1 MKNILFVV
9 IVVAGYFWSSI
20 SYAADPCSDDPS
32 CIKAE
37 NAHFDNPNHYVF
49 VAAYPGDELLIYPLM
64 KDHCSEA
71 GNYCAMVIATQG
83 KSGCES
89 TSDNN
94 CGKLRTLELEN
105 SSKYLNAD
113 VWHYDLPDSNAMVP
127 NTLEQTRLTYQQIA
141 QSIGLNHLSNY
152 FEYIFNKIR
161 LSNGNPLVVMSLN
174 PYRNAIS
181 HSDDYVMRVLDES
194 IENAV
199 ETLQKSGTVIS
210 HLYVA
215 SRVINHPDA
224 ISKDNN
230 PFMLCRKGNEQLRA
244 THTAFTNFEVFKH
257 GFYDIYP
264 SQIFHTGNIEND
276 PTRYEFCLDRAQKY
290 FSTNQSE
297 KFFGFGLTESSQ
309 LIEIKDLSNAFA
321 FYPKDLAEV
330 TDYLNKNT
338 EKLIPVIEIGRFLF
352 NSSTGI
358 FENLDIVPLIHTIK
372 NTSYQGPVLFLVDE
386 PLWRIR
392 LACFKQNAVACNEI
406 DNNYASTLDLFR
418 KIGRELRKALP
429 ETGLIHI
436 EAFAELILQKRKNPS
451 ANVVMFDNAEYLGY
465 DCYGSFDSCGIADVS
480 STFLSADTAN
490 LANFSIV
497 SNFSNSYPVNLTPYK
512 ITDSDII
519 KFLIGQL
526 PDFSFPSLFK
536 GLDSFFD
543 MNKELILVCD
553 SSNNECIITNQA
565 ENISSSSMS
574 QNIYIDWVRNALSS
588 MEASNPIGRKI
599 FLIPGAFQDFHMF
612 PTENLAIDQ
621 INAFTQVLDSSPLF
635 GGMGVFIWGDIQE
648 GSLPFIG
655 ARSLQKVR
663 LTLADIFLERM
674 NSKRTPNR
682 ALNLKPAMSL
692 VGAVGLRG
700 SFEQIE
706 MLGQTTGDIYFQSAG
721 MDVCTLTIENHLQQ
735 TLKLDELNY
744 ISIPNLTPPIQAEA
758 ICFKDQ
764 QKFDRKILFVN

>member
-1 MKNILFVV
+1 MKNILLVV
-9 IVVAGYFWSSI
+9 IVVVGYFWGSI

-37 NAHFDNPNHYVF
+37 NAHFDSPNHYVF

-71 GNYCAMVIATQG
+71 GNYCAMIIATQG

-89 TSDNN
+89 TSDTS

-152 FEYIFNKIR
+152 FEYIFNKLR
-161 LSNGNPLVVMSLN
+161 LSNGNPLVVMSLH
-174 PYRNAIS
+174 PYRGSIS
-181 HSDDYVMRVLDES
+181 YSDDHVMRVLDES

-199 ETLQKSGTVIS
+199 EALQKSGAAIS

-230 PFMLCRKGNEQLRA
+230 PFMLCRKGNEQLRT
-244 THTAFTNFEVFKH
+244 THTDFTNFEVFKH

-264 SQIFHTGNIEND
+264 SQIFHIGNIVND

-290 FSTNQSE
+290 FSTNRSE
-297 KFFGFGLTESSQ
+297 KLFGFGLIESNQIS
-309 LIEIKDLSNAFA
+309 EIKDFSNAFA

-330 TDYLNKNT
+330 TEYLNKNT

-352 NSSTGI
+352 NPSTGI
-358 FENLDIVPLIHTIK
+358 FENLDIAPLIRTIK
-372 NTSYQGPVLFLVDE
+372 NATYQGPILFLADE

-392 LACFKQNAVACNEI
+392 LACFKQNSVACNEI

-429 ETGLIHI
+429 ETGLVHI
-436 EAFAELILQKRKNPS
+436 EAFTELILQKRKNPS
-451 ANVVMFDNAEYLGY
+451 ANVIMLDNAEYLGY
-465 DCYGSFDSCGIADVS
+465 DCYGSFDNCGIADIS
-480 STFLSADTAN
+480 STFLNSDTAS
-490 LANFSIV
+490 LTHFSIV
-497 SNFSNSYPVNLTPYK
+497 NSFSNPYPENLTPYK
-512 ITDSDII
+512 ITDPNII
-519 KFLIGQL
+519 KFLVEQL
-526 PDFSFPSLFK
+526 PNFSFSKLFK
-536 GLDSFFD
+536 GVDSFLD
-543 MNKELILVCD
+543 MDKKLLFFVCD
-553 SSNNECIITNQA
+553 SSNAECISTN
-565 ENISSSSMS
+565 NNSIVSGSMS
-574 QNIYIDWVRNALSS
+574 QNIYIDWVRNALLS

-599 FLIPGAFQDFHMF
+599 LLIPGAFQNFHMF
-612 PTENLAIDQ
+612 PTENLVIDQ
-621 INAFTQVLDSSPLF
+621 INAFTQVLDSSPLY
-635 GGMGVFIWGDIQE
+635 GGMGAFIWGDMQE

-663 LTLADIFLERM
+663 LTLANIFLERM
-674 NSKRTPNR
+674 NSKRAPNR
-682 ALNLKPAMSL
+682 VLNLKPAMSL
-692 VGAVGLRG
+692 VGAIGLRG
-700 SFEQIE
+700 SFEQIA
-706 MLGQTTGDIYFQSAG
+706 MLGETTGDIYFQSAG
-721 MDVCTLTIENHLQQ
+721 MDVCTLNVENHLQQ

-744 ISIPNLTPPIQAEA
+744 VSIPNLTPPVQAEA